1 LTALRIVAIMD
12 NYIVKFF
19 INNQLAST
27 INLGRTTSKK
37 ANEYAMQVMSLPG
50 SKFTKYEIEK
60 H

>member
-1 LTALRIVAIMD
+1 MD